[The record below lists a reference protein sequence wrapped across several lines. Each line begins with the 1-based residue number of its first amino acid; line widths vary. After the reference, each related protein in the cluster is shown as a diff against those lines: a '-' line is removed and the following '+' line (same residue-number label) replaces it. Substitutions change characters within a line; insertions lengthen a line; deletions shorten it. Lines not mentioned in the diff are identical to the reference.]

1 MSKRLVAPFL
11 ALVTLAV
18 PASASAHPKSATV
31 ALDYRLVLD
40 RATRALPGVAVR
52 ILDGDRA
59 VRITVRRGRLTVLGD
74 LGEQMLR
81 VDATGTWVNQASVT
95 AQAARLTGSGT
106 GWRRIGGST
115 FAWHDHR
122 LAPPPYDGDRT
133 GTVARF
139 VIPATL
145 NGNRV
150 TLGGAF
156 VRYRRPSP
164 WAWLAGVAVIV
175 ASALAVTRF
184 VPGARSPMGLAL
196 GILAGAAALTA
207 FVTFGMADAPTG
219 QAAWVQ
225 IGLGLAPGCGGRDRA
240 RSTPGRTPG
249 RARGPGRCRRSG
261 REPRLARRVST
272 RGDRLGASGRSE
284 PKRLCARCRRGDRLG
299 GDGLCGP
306 PESRR
311 DRSAATRVP
320 VADRSRPPL
329 PPDGVQRDG
338 RRRPATRPAC
348 AARAAARAS
357 QCMSSSSPGGGW

>member
-59 VRITVRRGRLTVLGD
+59 VHITVRRGRLTVLGD

-164 WAWLAGVAVIV
+164 WAWLAGVAFIV

-225 IGLGLAPGCGGRDRA
+225 IGLGLALA
-240 RSTPGRTPG
+240 
-249 RARGPGRCRRSG
+249 AVVAIALV
-261 REPRLARRVST
+261 RLQGERRVVLAGLVGAAAAAAS
-272 RGDRLGASGRSE
+272 LGSLGVFRHGVIVSVLPDAASRSV
-284 PKRLCARCRRGDRLG
+284 CALAV
-299 GDGLCGP
+299 
-306 PESRR
+306 
-311 DRSAATRVP
+311 AAGIASVVTVF
-320 VADRSRPPL
+320 A
-329 PPDGVQRDG
+329 GH
-338 RRRPATRPAC
+338 RRP
-348 AARAAARAS
+348 S
-357 QCMSSSSPGGGW
+357 

>member
-18 PASASAHPKSATV
+18 PAGASAHPKSATV

-52 ILDGDRA
+52 ILDGDRSL
-59 VRITVRRGRLTVLGD
+59 RITVRRGRLAVLGD
-74 LGEQMLR
+74 LGEPMLR

-164 WAWLAGVAVIV
+164 WAWLAGVAVVV
-175 ASALAVTRF
+175 ASALAVARF

-225 IGLGLAPGCGGRDRA
+225 IGLGLALAAAVAIALVRLHGERRVVLAGLVGAAAAAASLGSLGVFRHGVIVSVLPDA
-240 RSTPGRTPG
+240 ASRSVC
-249 RARGPGRCRRSG
+249 A
-261 REPRLARRVST
+261 LAVAAGIASAVTVFAGHRRVS
-272 RGDRLGASGRSE
+272 
-284 PKRLCARCRRGDRLG
+284 
-299 GDGLCGP
+299 
-306 PESRR
+306 
-311 DRSAATRVP
+311 
-320 VADRSRPPL
+320 
-329 PPDGVQRDG
+329 
-338 RRRPATRPAC
+338 
-348 AARAAARAS
+348 
-357 QCMSSSSPGGGW
+357 

>member
-59 VRITVRRGRLTVLGD
+59 VHITVRRGRLTVLGD

-164 WAWLAGVAVIV
+164 WAWLAGVAFVV

-225 IGLGLAPGCGGRDRA
+225 IGLGLALA
-240 RSTPGRTPG
+240 
-249 RARGPGRCRRSG
+249 AAVAIALV
-261 REPRLARRVST
+261 RLQGERRVVLAGLVGAAAAAAS
-272 RGDRLGASGRSE
+272 LGSLGVFRHGVIVSVLPDAASRSV
-284 PKRLCARCRRGDRLG
+284 CALAVAAGIA
-299 GDGLCGP
+299 
-306 PESRR
+306 
-311 DRSAATRVP
+311 SAVTVFA
-320 VADRSRPPL
+320 
-329 PPDGVQRDG
+329 GH
-338 RRRPATRPAC
+338 RRP
-348 AARAAARAS
+348 S
-357 QCMSSSSPGGGW
+357 

>member
-59 VRITVRRGRLTVLGD
+59 VHITVRRGRLTVLGD

-145 NGNRV
+145 NGHRV

-164 WAWLAGVAVIV
+164 WAWLAGVALIV
-175 ASALAVTRF
+175 ASAVAVTRF
-184 VPGARSPMGLAL
+184 VPAARSPMGLAL

-225 IGLGLAPGCGGRDRA
+225 IGLGLALA
-240 RSTPGRTPG
+240 
-249 RARGPGRCRRSG
+249 AAVAIALV
-261 REPRLARRVST
+261 RLQGERRVVLAGLVGAAAAAAS
-272 RGDRLGASGRSE
+272 LGSLGVFRHGVIVSVLPDAASRSV
-284 PKRLCARCRRGDRLG
+284 CALAVAAGIA
-299 GDGLCGP
+299 
-306 PESRR
+306 
-311 DRSAATRVP
+311 SAVTVFA
-320 VADRSRPPL
+320 
-329 PPDGVQRDG
+329 GH
-338 RRRPATRPAC
+338 RRP
-348 AARAAARAS
+348 S
-357 QCMSSSSPGGGW
+357 